1 MQAKGIDDKH
11 LKSRGESDVDEVQM
25 DYYFI
30 GPLSMLV
37 MVHRGSGS
45 IHATVGPKGLDV
57 YMIRAAVSQI
67 ENWGLGR
74 LVLRTDKEPAILA
87 LATEIREKRSAPTIV
102 ESAPK
107 GAHQAV
113 GGVERANQELGK
125 QIRALKLGLEAHV
138 GKLPEDHRVMAWL
151 ARHAAWLVCRYTV
164 HSSTGKTSFEL
175 LRGKPYR
182 GELVE
187 FGELVWA
194 REVSPASKMSARW
207 VSGVWLG
214 KAELSDEHL
223 VGTRTKTQLVR
234 SIRRR
239 PEAERFNLEELGRYA
254 GMPWDLKE
262 KGEDEPMQPV
272 AQPGVLPAAAAAVPA
287 VVAGIPAGSE
297 AVPSADGAAPT
308 RAMYVTKALTD
319 KYGKSPGC
327 SRCQLGVGPHT

>member
-1 MQAKGIDDKH
+1 
-11 LKSRGESDVDEVQM
+11 M

-45 IHATVGPKGLDV
+45 VHATVGPKGLDV

-138 GKLPEDHRVMAWL
+138 GGPQGH
-151 ARHAAWLVCRYTV
+151 
-164 HSSTGKTSFEL
+164 G
-175 LRGKPYR
+175 
-182 GELVE
+182 
-187 FGELVWA
+187 
-194 REVSPASKMSARW
+194 
-207 VSGVWLG
+207 
-214 KAELSDEHL
+214 L
-223 VGTRTKTQLVR
+223 VGATRRLALVSLHCPQQHR
-234 SIRRR
+234 
-239 PEAERFNLEELGRYA
+239 
-254 GMPWDLKE
+254 
-262 KGEDEPMQPV
+262 ED
-272 AQPGVLPAAAAAVPA
+272 
-287 VVAGIPAGSE
+287 
-297 AVPSADGAAPT
+297 
-308 RAMYVTKALTD
+308 
-319 KYGKSPGC
+319 
-327 SRCQLGVGPHT
+327 